1 MELQQFVRVCMCRH
15 TVGYKSAHRTITI
28 TDTMERTQST
38 NNDVMVSVLCVPTIG
53 IHLSQT
59 QRGGRVWK
67 KLINVKRSLTT

>member
-1 MELQQFVRVCMCRH
+1 
-15 TVGYKSAHRTITI
+15 
-28 TDTMERTQST
+28 MERTQSP